1 MRIIGETFGKL
12 LVAENALDGGLRVI
26 EIALDRAHVH
36 IGAGLRGHLQLLH
49 LADLAFRIEHGDA
62 GARGVRE
69 TSQRGLAGVAGR
81 GSDDHDLLIRVAIR
95 RSGAR
100 HETRQNLQR
109 HILERG
115 SRTVEQ
121 FHHIVIAERLDR
133 SDLLVGPLRAVRLV
147 DALLELGL
155 GVVRQQHGQHIER
168 DLLVGLAGQGSD
180 IHMGL
185 TQGVGHEQAAII
197 GDALAD
203 GLLGGKRIGGA
214 ACAVERGHLISLAIE
229 RTDYVKRASQC
240 TGTGGKNVA
249 SRPWNGTPTPY
260 DCRRKV
266 LLFHVAPRSC
276 RPCLRAQAVPYFP
289 HVSKPGFP
297 PIVFTRTLLCNPR
310 YSG

>member
-109 HILERG
+109 HIFERG

-229 RTDYVKRASQC
+229 RTITSNSIECSV
-240 TGTGGKNVA
+240 TGGKKHA
-249 SRPWNGTPTPY
+249 WRPWNGTTCNLQIG
-260 DCRRKV
+260 DCF
-266 LLFHVAPRSC
+266 LL
-276 RPCLRAQAVPYFP
+276 
-289 HVSKPGFP
+289 VS
-297 PIVFTRTLLCNPR
+297 
-310 YSG
+310 